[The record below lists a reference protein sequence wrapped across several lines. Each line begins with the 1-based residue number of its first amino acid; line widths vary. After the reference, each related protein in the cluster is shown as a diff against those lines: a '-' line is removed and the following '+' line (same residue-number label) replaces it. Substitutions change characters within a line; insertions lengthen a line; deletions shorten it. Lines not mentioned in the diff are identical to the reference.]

1 VGCKIAC
8 LKCADIDVNQEQN
21 ATLDHGAD
29 RSGSLAIFGAIL
41 RASSHVSSLAAD
53 RRPGPPMRV
62 VAGLP
67 GLYQVI
73 DGVHRAIALRPQGTG
88 MKWPCYFTAI

>member
-1 VGCKIAC
+1 
-8 LKCADIDVNQEQN
+8 
-21 ATLDHGAD
+21 
-29 RSGSLAIFGAIL
+29 
-41 RASSHVSSLAAD
+41 
-53 RRPGPPMRV
+53 MRV

-73 DGVHRAIALRPQGTG
+73 DGVHRAIALWPQGTG